1 MDTLSAR
8 LFFQALGKFFLG
20 LIVVGVL
27 LFLPAGT
34 LDYWQGWLFV
44 GVLFAPMFVAGVVLM
59 FRQPELLR
67 KRLEAKEEEKE
78 QKWVVALSCM
88 LFIAMLVVAVLNRRY
103 MWWMLPDWAVFAAAG
118 LFLVGYLL
126 YAEVLRENVWL
137 SRTIEVQEHQK
148 VVDTGLYGIVR
159 HPMYAATLLL
169 FLSMPLVLGSLWAFA
184 IMLCYIPVIS
194 KRIRNE
200 EKVLEEGLEGYREYK
215 QRVRY
220 KVIPYVW

>member
-20 LIVVGVL
+20 LVVVGVL
-27 LFLPAGT
+27 LFVPAGT
-34 LDYWQGWLFV
+34 LNYWQGWLFV
-44 GVLFAPMFVAGVVLM
+44 GVLFVPMFVAGIVLM

-78 QKWVVALSCM
+78 QKWVVALSGM
-88 LFIAMLVVAVLNRRY
+88 LFMAMFVVAGLNRRY
-103 MWWMLPDWAVFAAAG
+103 MWWMLPNWAVYAAAG

-126 YAEVLRENVWL
+126 YTEVLRENVWL

-169 FLSMPLVLGSLWAFA
+169 FLSMPLVLGSLWSFA
-184 IMLCYIPVIS
+184 IMLFYIACLFGFHLLEI
-194 KRIRNE
+194 KHLQRRNN
-200 EKVLEEGLEGYREYK
+200 LFG
-215 QRVRY
+215 
-220 KVIPYVW
+220 